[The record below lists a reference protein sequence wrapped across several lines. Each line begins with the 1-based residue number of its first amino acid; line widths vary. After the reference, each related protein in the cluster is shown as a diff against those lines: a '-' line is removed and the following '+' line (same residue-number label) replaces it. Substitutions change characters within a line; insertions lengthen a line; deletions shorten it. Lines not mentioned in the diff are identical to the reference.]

1 MFKVFVT
8 QQGIKAPLSLKNA
21 VKKAARAAAKYEGK
35 NGSVSLLLT
44 DDENIRR
51 LNREFRKNDKTTD
64 VLSFPSG
71 EQDFLG
77 DIAISVPCA
86 QRQALKFG
94 QTTLREAAFLTV
106 HAMLHLTG
114 YDHLT
119 KEDEAAM
126 RARQREILEN
136 AGFLRDDV

>member
-1 MFKVFVT
+1 MFEVFVT
-8 QQGIKAPLSLKNA
+8 QQGIKAPASLKNTA
-21 VKKAARAAAKYEGK
+21 KKAARAAAKFEGK

-51 LNREFRKNDKTTD
+51 LNREFKQNDKTTD

-86 QRQALKFG
+86 QRQARDYG
-94 QTTLREAAFLTV
+94 HTTIREIAFLTV
-106 HAMLHLTG
+106 HAMLHLSG

-119 KEDEAAM
+119 EVDENAM
-126 RARQREILEN
+126 RDRQREILKY
-136 AGFLRDDV
+136 AGYLRDDV